1 MIIFDHAITDTL
13 MQEKVE
19 EKSDPK
25 LGISAAFGE
34 VVYEKGDDQ
43 KDERPESS
51 RNKHIPV
58 ADGMDTLSPDHRDQ
72 GGGPARGVECLGDMH
87 DGYGGCHGN
96 RRSEPDMIMEGV
108 VARHADKG
116 GKDVPPE
123 EIPRLGQRA
132 SDSSVYENRR
142 GSEGAD
148 HKGQIRPFKDI
159 TIDDPHRRDPDEGP

>member
-1 MIIFDHAITDTL
+1 MIIVDHAITDTL

-25 LGISAAFGE
+25 FGISAAFGD

-43 KDERPESS
+43 KDERPESR

-58 ADGMDTLSPDHRDQ
+58 TDGMDALPPDHRDQ
-72 GGGPARGVECLGDMH
+72 GRGPAGRVECLGDMH
-87 DGYGGCHGN
+87 DGYGSRHSDRC
-96 RRSEPDMIMEGV
+96 SEPNMIMEGV
-108 VARHADKG
+108 VARHADNSG
-116 GKDVPPE
+116 EDVASK

-148 HKGQIRPFKDI
+148 HEGQICSFKNI
-159 TIDDPHRRDPDEGP
+159 AIDDPHRRDPDEGP